1 MNSNY
6 LFEVIVGTYEEYVL
20 GYQLVLKENGDLELV
35 QSFATHSHRASVRS
49 LATKGKLLVSG
60 SVDEMINIYDME
72 QRKEIGAIMENSGTI
87 TCLCFTPDGS
97 HLVVASE
104 DGSIKFFRVGSWQ
117 IEKDFTTAH
126 KGTAVNSI
134 SIHPTGKMALSVG
147 KDHTLRTWNLVK
159 GRPAYATNLAS
170 RCKNLEMVVW
180 SPGGNYYAVPM
191 DSKLELFCIETAGV
205 VFTLNFE
212 SKVTCLSFNQNLE
225 EKKENEI
232 FVGEASGKFSCY
244 CLKSG
249 KEIWHIV
256 GSNRIKSLCTSK
268 GYLVLGTSTGE
279 ILIYKLNNSKIEHE
293 SVTSIDTGCRIT
305 CLTIYETRPI
315 AIKNEQTKDNNPDQI
330 RKKKKSMF
338 QIKNAPKDSKNCH
351 KGLNYLDVKCTV
363 RKQKWRVECSKQ

>member
-126 KGTAVNSI
+126 KGT
-134 SIHPTGKMALSVG
+134 G
-147 KDHTLRTWNLVK
+147 
-159 GRPAYATNLAS
+159 
-170 RCKNLEMVVW
+170 
-180 SPGGNYYAVPM
+180 
-191 DSKLELFCIETAGV
+191 IEY
-205 VFTLNFE
+205 
-212 SKVTCLSFNQNLE
+212 
-225 EKKENEI
+225 KKA
-232 FVGEASGKFSCY
+232 FK
-244 CLKSG
+244 
-249 KEIWHIV
+249 H
-256 GSNRIKSLCTSK
+256 
-268 GYLVLGTSTGE
+268 
-279 ILIYKLNNSKIEHE
+279 
-293 SVTSIDTGCRIT
+293 
-305 CLTIYETRPI
+305 
-315 AIKNEQTKDNNPDQI
+315 
-330 RKKKKSMF
+330 
-338 QIKNAPKDSKNCH
+338 
-351 KGLNYLDVKCTV
+351 
-363 RKQKWRVECSKQ
+363 